1 MKRLKGRA
9 LPEGNCIIVVLP
21 EAEKMT
27 VEKLDTVMSEVER
40 ELDERDELREI
51 ALKRCREIVRLSSDL
66 IYRMQ
71 KGAASREVV
80 DGFRNLKSVVMEL
93 NTLLTGNYEVYYS
106 GFVEEALQEYV
117 EATLLRCAVSGK
129 DLPTPAQL
137 KVDASTYVLGL
148 SDLIGEF
155 RRIALNSMIEGRVEE
170 AAHWVNEMERLFV
183 AISRLHYPSK
193 LVHIR
198 KKQDTARAML
208 DRTRGELA
216 TTMASHALRK

>member
-1 MKRLKGRA
+1 
-9 LPEGNCIIVVLP
+9 
-21 EAEKMT
+21 MT

-71 KGAASREVV
+71 KGASSREVV
-80 DGFRNLKSVVMEL
+80 DGFRNLKAVVMEL
-93 NTLLTGNYEVYYS
+93 NTLLAGNYEVYYS

-129 DLPTPAQL
+129 DFPTPSQL
-137 KVDASTYVLGL
+137 KVDASTFVLGL
-148 SDLIGEF
+148 ADLIGEF
-155 RRIALNSMIEGRVEE
+155 RRIALNSMIEGKVEE

-193 LVHIR
+193 LVQIR

>member
-1 MKRLKGRA
+1 
-9 LPEGNCIIVVLP
+9 
-21 EAEKMT
+21 MT
-27 VEKLDTVMSEVER
+27 VEKLDAVMSEIER

-51 ALKRCREIVRLSSDL
+51 SLKRCREIVRLSSDL

-71 KGAASREVV
+71 KDAGTKDVV
-80 DGFRNLKSVVMEL
+80 EGFRNLKSVVMEL
-93 NTLLTGNYEVYYS
+93 NTLLADSYEVYYS

-129 DLPTPAQL
+129 EFPTPSQL
-137 KVDASTYVLGL
+137 KVDASTYVLGM

-155 RRIALNSMIEGRVEE
+155 RRIALNRMIEGNVDD

-193 LVHIR
+193 LVQIR

-216 TTMASHALRK
+216 TSMASHSLKK

>member
-1 MKRLKGRA
+1 MR
-9 LPEGNCIIVVLP
+9 EGDRQ
-21 EAEKMT
+21 MT
-27 VEKLDTVMSEVER
+27 VEKLDSVISEIER

-51 ALKRCREIVRLSSDL
+51 ALKRCRNIVRLSSDL

-71 KGAASREVV
+71 KGDSAKEVV
-80 DGFRNLKSVVMEL
+80 EGFRELKSVVMEL
-93 NTLLTGNYEVYYS
+93 NTLLTDNFEVYYS

-117 EATLLRCAVSGK
+117 EATLLRCAVNGK
-129 DLPTPAQL
+129 DFPTPSQL
-137 KVDASTYVLGL
+137 KVDASTYVMGM

-155 RRIALNSMIEGRVEE
+155 RRIALNRMIEGKVEE
-170 AAHWVNEMERLFV
+170 AAEWVNEMERLFV

-193 LVHIR
+193 LVQIR

-216 TTMASHALRK
+216 TTMASHSLRK

>member
-1 MKRLKGRA
+1 
-9 LPEGNCIIVVLP
+9 
-21 EAEKMT
+21 MT
-27 VEKLDTVMSEVER
+27 VEKLDAVMSEIER

-51 ALKRCREIVRLSSDL
+51 SLKRCREIVRLSSDL

-71 KGAASREVV
+71 KGAGTKDVV
-80 DGFRNLKSVVMEL
+80 EGFRNLKSVVMEL
-93 NTLLTGNYEVYYS
+93 NTLLADSYEVYYS

-129 DLPTPAQL
+129 EFPTPSQL
-137 KVDASTYVLGL
+137 KVDASTYVLGM

-155 RRIALNSMIEGRVEE
+155 RRIALNRMIEGNVDD
-170 AAHWVNEMERLFV
+170 AARWVNEMERLFV

-193 LVHIR
+193 LVQIR

-216 TTMASHALRK
+216 TSMASHSLKK

>member
-1 MKRLKGRA
+1 
-9 LPEGNCIIVVLP
+9 
-21 EAEKMT
+21 MT
-27 VEKLDTVMSEVER
+27 VDKLDAVMSEIER

-71 KGAASREVV
+71 KGTASKEVV
-80 DGFRNLKSVVMEL
+80 EGFRTLKSIVMEL
-93 NTLLTGNYEVYYS
+93 NTLLADNYEVYYS

-117 EATLLRCAVSGK
+117 EATLLRCALAGK
-129 DLPTPAQL
+129 DFPAPSQL

-155 RRIALNSMIEGRVEE
+155 RRIALNSMIDGRVDE
-170 AAHWVNEMERLFV
+170 AALWVSEMERLFV

-193 LVHIR
+193 LVQIR